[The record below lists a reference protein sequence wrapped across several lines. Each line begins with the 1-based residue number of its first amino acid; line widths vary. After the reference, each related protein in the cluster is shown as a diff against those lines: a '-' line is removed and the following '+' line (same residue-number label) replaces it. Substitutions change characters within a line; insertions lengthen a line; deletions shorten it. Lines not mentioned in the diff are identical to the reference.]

1 MVGSSDTFLSFDW
14 FITDYEIKGPF
25 DSNPVFKLFLLSFLP
40 VMLFLLV
47 ALIWMIIYLINSNL
61 VHSMKRYLII
71 SFISIVFILHPKIT
85 EESINSFRWFKID
98 EGGER
103 VSRIDTDIEWYS
115 FTHLKWW
122 LIISLPIIIIWVISL
137 PLFGLILLSRHIKD
151 EGHNNVKE
159 CFLILYQGL
168 KPDKF
173 YWEFLNTFRKILM
186 ISLLLLETDLQIVF
200 SSILLMVNV
209 RLIIILKPYKRMENN
224 NIEIQAL
231 LTESITIL
239 STLIFLLEDEI
250 VFLNGITLFLV
261 LFLNIIFLMRW
272 VFLLTK
278 LYKDKSKSA
287 KFVSIFHIIFHIVI
301 HGLRM
306 TLMIMSY

>member
-25 DSNPVFKLFLLSFLP
+25 DSNPVFKLFLLAFLP

-61 VHSMKRYLII
+61 VHNMKRYLII

-159 CFLILYQGL
+159 YFLILYQGL

-173 YWEFLNTFRKILM
+173 YWEFLNTFRKIVM
-186 ISLLLLETDLQIVF
+186 ISLLLLDVNIQIVF
-200 SSILLMVNV
+200 TTTL
-209 RLIIILKPYKRMENN
+209 LIIMARVLIMLKPYKRMENN
-224 NIEIQAL
+224 NIEIHAM
-231 LTESITIL
+231 LTLAITIL
-239 STLIFLLEDEI
+239 STLVFIKEDENDI
-250 VFLNGITLFLV
+250 LSTFTLFVV
-261 LFLNIIFLMRW
+261 LFLNINFLLRW
-272 VFLLTK
+272 ILLLTK
-278 LYKDKSKSA
+278 LYKDKSRIA
-287 KFVSIFHIIFHIVI
+287 MLVSYV
-301 HGLRM
+301 LSS
-306 TLMIMSY
+306 LVKLLP